1 MTASLEECQHV
12 ELLGAE
18 LYSDNYWQQ
27 LFFLP
32 AMSGLKV
39 TISLNV
45 PRVDDVKLPAAC
57 WDARQSKQ
65 PFFLFQLS
73 LDFSVNGSIQ
83 R

>member
-1 MTASLEECQHV
+1 MTTTDS
-12 ELLGAE
+12 
-18 LYSDNYWQQ
+18 SF
-27 LFFLP
+27 FFLP

-45 PRVDDVKLPAAC
+45 PCVDDVKLPAAC

-73 LDFSVNGSIQ
+73 LDFSVTGSIQ